1 MGTRVDDYRLQLG
14 ATQYVPIMIGGMGVD
29 ISTADLALEAARLG
43 GIGHLSDAMALHVSD
58 QHLSTRFTQRK
69 AKAHS
74 ASRDS
79 LDKADVKFD
88 LDDLYVAQ
96 RRSVESAMSR
106 KRGSGGVFIN
116 VMEKLTMGAPRDTLK
131 ARLDGALDGGIDGIT
146 LSAGLHLHSLALI
159 EEHPRFRDAK
169 IGVIVSSARALKI
182 FLRSA
187 ARLQRLPDYVVVEG
201 PLAGGHLGFGDDW
214 REIRLE
220 DIVADVLEL
229 LRSQSLD
236 IPVIPAGGIFTGA
249 DAVSFLESGAG
260 AVQVATRF
268 VVSREAG
275 LSAATKQVYFNAAED
290 DVVVTSV
297 SPTGYPLRML
307 KNSPCLGSNV
317 APQCEPF
324 GYALD
329 GEGRCS
335 YLDAYAA
342 APTDHRGRKSEVK
355 DKICLCY
362 HFSKQNCYTCGHYV
376 YRLKDTVVRQ
386 PDGRYDLPT
395 AQEVFEDYQFSS
407 GERVS
412 LPKSSWSRAVGR

>member
-1 MGTRVDDYRLQLG
+1 MGWEWIYRR
-14 ATQYVPIMIGGMGVD
+14 
-29 ISTADLALEAARLG
+29 ADLALEAARLG

-58 QHLSTRFTQRK
+58 QHLGTRFTKRK
-69 AKAHS
+69 AKLHS
-74 ASRDS
+74 VSKDS
-79 LDKADVKFD
+79 IDKTDVKFE
-88 LDDLYVAQ
+88 LDDLYLAQ
-96 RRSVESAMSR
+96 RRTVESAMSR
-106 KRGSGGVFIN
+106 KRGTGGVFIN
-116 VMEKLTMGAPRDTLK
+116 VMEKLTMGAPAETLK
-131 ARLDGALDGGIDGIT
+131 VRLEGALDGGIDGIT
-146 LSAGLHLHSLALI
+146 LSAGLHMHSLALI
-159 EEHPRFRDAK
+159 ERHPRFRDAK

-187 ARLQRLPDYVVVEG
+187 ARLDRLPDYVVVEG

-220 DIVADVLEL
+220 DIVADVLDM

-236 IPVIPAGGIFTGA
+236 IPVIPAGGVFTGS
-249 DAVSFLESGAG
+249 DAVGFLEQGAA

-268 VVSREAG
+268 VVCREAG
-275 LSAATKQVYFNAAED
+275 LSASAKQAYFNAGEE

-307 KNSPCLGSNV
+307 KMSPCLNSNV

-329 GEGRCS
+329 GKGQCA

-342 APTDHRGRKSEVK
+342 TPSDSRGRKGPVK

-362 HFSKQNCYTCGHYV
+362 HFSKQNCYTCGHTV
-376 YRLKDTVVRQ
+376 YRLKDTTLKQ
-386 PDGRYDLPT
+386 PDGRYQLPT
-395 AQEVFEDYQFSS
+395 AQQVFEDYQFSRDHAIALP
-407 GERVS
+407 EPDWIRVA
-412 LPKSSWSRAVGR
+412 SR